1 MPVLRS
7 ERAESDEG
15 GAFHPRA
22 RRPEADGPGAT
33 PRRTRLWP
41 LPRPLRAGLFCA
53 ATAAL
58 LWLSL
63 APTRDLPGA
72 VMFWDKAEHSLAY
85 LVLTGMGLVLFPRH
99 PRLLAAYVMAV
110 GGGVEVLQAVMG
122 FGRQGDW
129 RDILA
134 NAIGIAAAYS
144 LAALARLRP
153 GR

>member
-1 MPVLRS
+1 
-7 ERAESDEG
+7 
-15 GAFHPRA
+15 
-22 RRPEADGPGAT
+22 
-33 PRRTRLWP
+33 
-41 LPRPLRAGLFCA
+41 
-53 ATAAL
+53 
-58 LWLSL
+58 
-63 APTRDLPGA
+63 
-72 VMFWDKAEHSLAY
+72 MFWDKAEHSLAY

-99 PRLLAAYVMAV
+99 PRLLAAYAMAV

-153 GR
+153 RR